1 MIILVDEMRF
11 PKVFPAGVK
20 SPGEFLKKF
29 MPNTYDLWRRGV
41 KFSQHYSNAN
51 DCTPSRGVMMTGL
64 YAQQSWVNITMVGS
78 PLDAHAT
85 SPVLN
90 RHFPT
95 YGKLMRRAGY
105 TTPYVGKWH
114 LSIPH
119 KDPNNPNAGYL
130 EAYGFDS
137 NTSPDPIAYNLQGT
151 YGDAPNYLSDKDIS
165 EMAVSWL
172 KQTKPTD
179 QPWCLTVGFQNPH
192 DKEFFPAGTEWV
204 TWDGIF
210 ADPTLNPKALTPF
223 MDYAQQPTVGGVT
236 WAQNALK
243 SPPSYGYPELPPNWE
258 SYEQLGVNKPKYHQV
273 ALKFQ
278 ALAFG
283 GVTMDPKETGY
294 TFEPYP
300 NHPDGTPSAHGI
312 GNGPWSYWE
321 RSLDGY
327 TQIMEILDERV
338 GEVVGALP
346 RDVAQNTIIIFT
358 SDHGDFA
365 GAHGMVSGKTG
376 TVYDEVIRV
385 PLIVV
390 DPSGR
395 YTGDIDTVRTGMS
408 AHVDFLPMLV
418 SIGHGGN
425 WNWMKGDLKKLYGTR
440 HDLLP
445 MLKSADAPGRDYVLH
460 TCDEII
466 NPQANYLNAPW
477 HVTGLVTPK
486 GKLGLYSFWK
496 GETDV
501 LDRATQETEYYNY
514 ATRGGRMEV
523 ENTNDSAAARKAN
536 RWLQEVLIPEQI
548 RRPMPARLKPV
559 EEFAKREMLKFMG
572 MATGSV
578 GRG

>member
-1 MIILVDEMRF
+1 MIIMVDEMRF

-20 SPGEFLKKF
+20 DAGEFLQKF
-29 MPNTYDLWRRGV
+29 MPNTYALWRKGV

-51 DCTPSRGVMMTGL
+51 DCTPSRGVFMTGL
-64 YAQQSWVNITMVGS
+64 YAQQQWVNTTLVGS
-78 PLDAHAT
+78 PLDQYAS

-105 TTPYVGKWH
+105 TTPYIGKWH

-119 KDPNNPNAGYL
+119 KDPNRPNSGYL

-137 NTSPDPIAYNLQGT
+137 DTSPDPVAYNLQGT
-151 YGDAPNYLSDKDIS
+151 YGDPPNYLNDEDIS
-165 EMAVSWL
+165 AMASAWL
-172 KQTKPTD
+172 KRTKPTD

-210 ADPTLNPKALTPF
+210 NDPALNPNALTPYL
-223 MDYAQQPTVGGVT
+223 DYATQPTVAGVT
-236 WAQNALK
+236 WQQNALK
-243 SPPSYGYPELPPNWE
+243 SPPSYGYPEVPPNWE
-258 SYEQLGVNKPKYHQV
+258 SFEQLGRNKPSYHQV

-283 GVTMDPKETGY
+283 GVTFDPNQAGY
-294 TFEPYP
+294 TLEQYP
-300 NHPDGTPSAHGI
+300 PNPDGTPSVHAI
-312 GNGPWSYWE
+312 GSGPWSYWQ
-321 RSLDGY
+321 RSLDSY

-346 RDVAQNTIIIFT
+346 SDVAKNTIIVFT

-365 GAHGMVSGKTG
+365 GAHGIVSGKTG

-408 AHVDFLPMLV
+408 AHVDILPMLL
-418 SIGHGGN
+418 SIGHGGSTS
-425 WNWMKGDLKKLYGTR
+425 WMKGELRELYGTR
-440 HDLLP
+440 HNLLP
-445 MLKSADAPGRDYVLH
+445 MLRSAKAPGRDYVLH
-460 TCDEII
+460 TCDEVVTP
-466 NPQANYLNAPW
+466 NANYLTAPW
-477 HVTGLVTPK
+477 HVTGLVTPR
-486 GKLGLYSFWK
+486 GKLGLYSMWK
-496 GETDV
+496 GKTDV
-501 LDRATQETEYYNY
+501 LDRSTQEFEYYDY
-514 ATRGGRMEV
+514 TTEGGRLEI
-523 ENTNDSAAARKAN
+523 ENTADSAAARRAN
-536 RWLQEVLIPEQI
+536 RLLQTKLIPGQL
-548 RRPMPARLKPV
+548 RRPMPARLQPV
-559 EEFAKREMLKFMG
+559 EHIAKREMLEFMG
-572 MATGSV
+572 LATGSV